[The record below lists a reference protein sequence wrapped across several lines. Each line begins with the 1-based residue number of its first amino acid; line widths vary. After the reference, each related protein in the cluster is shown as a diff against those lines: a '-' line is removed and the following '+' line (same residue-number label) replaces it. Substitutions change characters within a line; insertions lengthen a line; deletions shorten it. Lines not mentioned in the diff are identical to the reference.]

1 MDDRD
6 LSGLGWEEE
15 SVTNVAIHRGL
26 PEVRVV
32 QFNRQQEGRGVGADY
47 LWWWLDEPTGE
58 CFGMLVQAKR
68 LFLDAERRWIVD
80 VSHREGRQLSDLL
93 HTARQFQVPAM
104 YAVYTG
110 GRVFRHDT
118 ACAHSATPGTCI
130 PCRRIAISMISAYQ
144 LSTTWDTPSINGLEV
159 FNNSVSLEDLV
170 DPSRSTPDLINMEL
184 GSELPTT
191 LRFFVH
197 HMTPELGSFLSEAQ
211 NGPREIAKRIF
222 EAVLRQRLGS
232 FSAGLAEPL
241 TLAGEAVFRDVP
253 QDRGHYPAPYF
264 EHVLRGLRTSPPSYV
279 IDAIEGRDVSAE
291 VGSAVDALVL
301 VPV

>member
-6 LSGLGWEEE
+6 LAGLGWDEE

-47 LWWWLDEPTGE
+47 LWWWLDNSTSES
-58 CFGMLVQAKR
+58 FGMLVQAKR
-68 LFLDAERRWIVD
+68 LILDAERRWIVD
-80 VSHREGRQLSDLL
+80 ISHGDGRQLRDLL
-93 HTARQFQVPAM
+93 HTAHRFEVPAM

-118 ACAHSATPGTCI
+118 ACAHNATPSTCI
-130 PCRRIAISMISAYQ
+130 CCRRIAISMISAYQ
-144 LSTTWDTPSINGLEV
+144 LSTTWESPRINGLEV

-170 DPSRSTPDLINMEL
+170 DPGRSTPDLINMEL
-184 GSELPTT
+184 GPELPTT
-191 LRFFVH
+191 LRYFVH
-197 HMTPELGSFLSEAQ
+197 RMTPELESFLSDAQ

-222 EAVLRQRLGS
+222 EAVVRQRLGS

-241 TLAGEAVFRDVP
+241 TVAGEAIFSDLP

-264 EHVLRGLRTSPPSYV
+264 EHVLRGLQTAPPSYV
-279 IDAIEGRDVSAE
+279 IDAIEGRDVPAE
-291 VGSAVDALVL
+291 VSSAVDFLVL
-301 VPV
+301 VTA